1 MPLASRPC
9 STVLAQ
15 IPLPSQHIMK
25 TELMSILWV
34 WGPVTQYQIQLEGID
49 SSGDG
54 ASDVMEI
61 LIRED
66 ASATTMSFILDDFM
80 TGFIFTLYEQK
91 WNKFGWY
98 LHLCLR
104 SIDLGL
110 VLLSAYLCVILKED
124 NGEKNEELMCA

>member
-1 MPLASRPC
+1 
-9 STVLAQ
+9 
-15 IPLPSQHIMK
+15 MK